1 MAQEPKNKNHGRS
14 FLLEEI
20 CLQKALKTLQEMV
33 SCKHT
38 SQENKKQ
45 VVYYLHC

>member
-1 MAQEPKNKNHGRS
+1 MVQEPKKNHRS
-14 FLLEEI
+14 FLLEEV

-33 SCKHT
+33 SCKYT

-45 VVYYLHC
+45 VVYYLQC